1 MKRFLTIA
9 AAGLALSMMGC
20 GPDFSEGSLGTD
32 IDFEPDRPEIIEDR
46 EVAPYNGADP
56 YVIEAQQR
64 FRNGLDIQNKIIWR
78 TCTPNDG
85 VCHNKKEYP
94 DLHTPANLLAA
105 INAPCNVQPGQ
116 ETSVYDRCE
125 RPGDRFTLESGSWEG
140 RVEVGWIQN
149 IEGVTPDFAE
159 GEGPDETTPGLH
171 VILKDPL
178 PTQENSINATAR
190 FVRTFEGNDIVF
202 ARFRTRWFVVGEKH
216 IFGRVGQNQTDDVQ
230 QLMSVGVVQ
239 GDMNRNGIFGA
250 SNGTP
255 IKMLDPG
262 NPEESYLIARIR
274 GEMLGE
280 RVPGSRMPLANQPLN
295 ISEMLGL
302 FCWVE
307 GIPAGEQLSLDWPID
322 YNGCSYAQD
331 PENLNLLGEGVTWE
345 TRISKILEANCGGCH
360 GGSEPDAGFDVLTE
374 GVYDR
379 LLEPSTQNP
388 EMPFI
393 TPGNPENS
401 YLWLKLIND
410 DSIVG
415 LPMPYNPLTG
425 EGQLT
430 EAELGDIQT
439 WIVNG
444 AVENE

>member
-1 MKRFLTIA
+1 M
-9 AAGLALSMMGC
+9 SGC

-32 IDFEPDRPEIIEDR
+32 IDFEPDRPEILEDR
-46 EVAPYNGADP
+46 DVDPYSGGDP

-64 FRNGLDIQNKIIWR
+64 FRNGLDIQSKIIWR

-116 ETSVYDRCE
+116 ESSVFDRCE
-125 RPGDRFTLESGSWEG
+125 RPGDRFTLESGEFDG
-140 RVEVGWIQN
+140 RVEIGWIKS
-149 IEGVTPDFAE
+149 IEGVTPDFEE
-159 GEGPDETTPGLH
+159 GTGPDENTPGLH
-171 VILKDPL
+171 VMLRDNA
-178 PTQENSINATAR
+178 PTESASINSTAR
-190 FVRTFEGNDIVF
+190 FVRTFEGQEIVF
-202 ARFRTRWFVVGEKH
+202 ARFRTNWTFISEKH
-216 IFGRVGQNQTDDVQ
+216 VFGRVGTNQTDDVQ
-230 QLMSVGVVQ
+230 QLLSVGIVQ
-239 GDMNRNGIFGA
+239 GDMNRNGTFGA
-250 SNGTP
+250 TATDTVHM
-255 IKMLDPG
+255 IAPG

-274 GEMLGE
+274 GEMQGE
-280 RVPGSRMPLANQPLN
+280 RVPGSRMPLANQPLD

-307 GIPAGEQLSLDWPID
+307 GIPQGEELSLDWPID
-322 YNGCSYAQD
+322 YNACSYAAD
-331 PENLNLLGEGVTWE
+331 PEGLNLLGEGVTWE

-360 GGSEPDAGFDVLTE
+360 GGAEPDAGFNVLDE

-379 LLEPSTQNP
+379 LLAPSTQNP
-388 EMPFI
+388 DLALI
-393 TPGNPENS
+393 QPGAPEES

-410 DSIVG
+410 EAITG

-425 EGQLT
+425 EGSLT

-439 WIVNG
+439 WIING